1 MPNEKNIVPYRFTS
15 DQSREEAAKN
25 GQIGGIASGKSRRRK
40 RSLKD
45 AADLFLSLPVSDR
58 RRWNKLARAGLD
70 PEDIDNQMAIIVGL
84 SLNAANG
91 DAKSAKLLFDLLG
104 EDAKN
109 AGEESALVEFLQA
122 VTPSDSDTKE
132 LFDDDEE

>member
-15 DQSREEAAKN
+15 DQSRDEAAKN
-25 GQIGGIASGKSRRRK
+25 GQIGGIESGKSRRRK

-45 AADLFLSLPVSDR
+45 AADLFLSMPVSDR

-70 PEDIDNQMAIIVGL
+70 PDEIDNQMAIIVGL

-91 DAKSAKLLFDLLG
+91 DAKAAKLLFDLLG

-109 AGEESALVEFLQA
+109 SGDGTNLLEAIAEASSEGVA
-122 VTPSDSDTKE
+122 T
-132 LFDDDEE
+132 DDLPEIE